1 MIMSIVCPLKFQPT
15 LDGSCGTRMQMGT
28 SSGLG
33 SMAMKSDSES
43 VSFCE
48 GGGGATAIPGGAGKP
63 GGGMGIALDG
73 AGSTGASSVLSLFA
87 GGSPG
92 GTAGG
97 TIAC

>member
-33 SMAMKSDSES
+33 SVAMKSDSES

-48 GGGGATAIPGGAGKP
+48 GATAMPGGAGKP
-63 GGGMGIALDG
+63 GGGMGVALGG
-73 AGSTGASSVLSLFA
+73 AGGTGAPSVLSLFA
-87 GGSPG
+87 GGSPD
-92 GTAGG
+92 GTAGAA
-97 TIAC
+97 IAC